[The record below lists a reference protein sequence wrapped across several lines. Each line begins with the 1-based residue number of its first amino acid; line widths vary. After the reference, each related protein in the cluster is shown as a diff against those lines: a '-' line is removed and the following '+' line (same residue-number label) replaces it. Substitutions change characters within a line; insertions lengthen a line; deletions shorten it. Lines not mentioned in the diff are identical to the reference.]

1 MRRIAIMAAL
11 LTLAGLGLAFAGGGQ
26 EAPKEAVKMTIWIHG
41 SDSFIGPTE
50 QQKPQDQWYISQALR
65 RFEKANPGV
74 SIELVVPPD
83 QTVSHQNFNTAVL
96 AGNAPD
102 VANLWTGQPIY
113 TRKNLIKAIDDLV
126 PKADL
131 KGIWGWESVRYN
143 FDPKGTL
150 LGYPAGQNQ
159 ICFMMYNK
167 ALVRKAGL
175 DFEAAPPR
183 TIQDFDAALAKIK
196 AAGITPIV
204 VDEAAQGV
212 PWFLCWVGD
221 YWWAQLTGNAT
232 IVQEDAGQKKFADDQ
247 GLLKTLEYY
256 HSLYTKGYF
265 RPDLSTSND
274 SFTQFLQGN
283 GAIWPAVPS
292 FLADAEKTLGAD
304 LGVLM
309 PPEYDPNA
317 KLKNST
323 IGGPGQ
329 SLVMP
334 RNGKHPELGVKL
346 MSFLNSKAEYL
357 ASQKINTYPT
367 VRTDVTIQELGWK
380 PDSNIAKLYKYVG
393 TYNFWVDNLLRSP
406 GPADVY
412 YPEGSLVAVGKMTP
426 LQFAQE
432 MDKSVPK

>member
-1 MRRIAIMAAL
+1 MRRIGILAAL
-11 LTLAGLGLAFAGGGQ
+11 LLLAAASVSFAQ
-26 EAPKEAVKMTIWIHG
+26 EKVKLTVWIHG
-41 SDSFIGPTE
+41 ADSFIGPTE
-50 QQKPQDQWYISQALR
+50 QQNPQEQWYISQAFR

-126 PKADL
+126 PKEDL

-159 ICFMMYNK
+159 LCFMMYNK
-167 ALVRKAGL
+167 SIVRAAGL

-183 TIQDFDAALAKIK
+183 TIKDFDAALAKIK
-196 AAGITPIV
+196 ATGKTPIL

-212 PWFLCWVGD
+212 PWFMAWVAD
-221 YWWAQLTGNAT
+221 YWWAQMTGNPT
-232 IVQEDAGQKKFADDQ
+232 IIDEDAGRKKFADDK
-247 GLLKTLEYY
+247 GLLKMLEYY
-256 HSLYTKGYF
+256 RSLYTNGFF

-283 GAIWPAVPS
+283 GAIWPSVPS

-304 LGVLM
+304 LGVLA
-309 PPEYDPNA
+309 PPEFDPSSKVRNT
-317 KLKNST
+317 L

-334 RNGKHPELGVKL
+334 RNGKYPRIGVKL

-380 PDSNIAKLYKYVG
+380 PDSNIAKLYRYAN

-406 GPADVY
+406 GPADVF
-412 YPEGSLVAVGKMTP
+412 YPQGSLVAVGKMTP

>member
-1 MRRIAIMAAL
+1 MSRIRYLVVFLLLAA
-11 LTLAGLGLAFAGGGQ
+11 AGLSFAQ
-26 EAPKEAVKMTIWIHG
+26 QKVKLTVWIHG
-41 SDSFIGPTE
+41 ADSFIGPTE
-50 QQKPQDQWYISQALR
+50 QQKPQSEWYISQAFK
-65 RFEKANPGV
+65 RFEQANPGV
-74 SIELVVPPD
+74 SVELVVPPD
-83 QTVSHQNFNTAVL
+83 QTASHQNFNTAVL

-113 TRKNLIKAIDDLV
+113 TKKQLILPIDDLV
-126 PKADL
+126 PKEDL

-159 ICFMMYNK
+159 ICHMLYNK
-167 ALVRKAGL
+167 AIVKKAGL
-175 DFEAAPPR
+175 DFEAAPPK
-183 TIQDFDAALAKIK
+183 TIKDFDAALAKIK
-196 AAGITPIV
+196 ATGKTPIL

-212 PWFLCWVGD
+212 PWFFCWVAD
-221 YWWAQLTGNAT
+221 YWWAQQTSNAQ
-232 IVQEDAGQKKFADDQ
+232 IVEQDAGKKKFVDDK
-247 GLLKTLEYY
+247 GLLKTLAYY
-256 HSLYTKGYF
+256 RTLYTNGYF
-265 RPDLSTSND
+265 RPDLSTAND

-304 LGVLM
+304 VGILL
-309 PPEYDPNA
+309 PPEFDTTSR
-317 KLKNST
+317 LKDST

-334 RNGKHPELGVKL
+334 KNGKNPKIGVKL

-357 ASQKINTYPT
+357 ASQKINMYPT
-367 VRTDVTIQELGWK
+367 VRTDVTIQELGWA
-380 PDSNIAKLYKYVG
+380 PNSNIAKLNKY
-393 TYNFWVDNLLRSP
+393 TTKYNFWVDNLLRSP
-406 GPADVY
+406 GPADVF
-412 YPEGSLVAVGKMTP
+412 YPQTSLVAVGKMTP

>member
-1 MRRIAIMAAL
+1 MSRTYLLVTFLLLAAF
-11 LTLAGLGLAFAGGGQ
+11 GLAFAGGGQ
-26 EAPKEAVKMTIWIHG
+26 EAQKEAVKLTVWIHG
-41 SDSFIGPTE
+41 ADSFIGPNE
-50 QQKPQDQWYISQALR
+50 QQKPQGEWYIAQAFQ
-65 RFEKANPGV
+65 RFEQANPGV
-74 SIELVVPPD
+74 SVELVVPPD
-83 QTVSHQNFNTAVL
+83 QTASHQNFNTAVL

-113 TRKNLIKAIDDLV
+113 TRKDVIMPIDDLV
-126 PKADL
+126 PAADL

-167 ALVRKAGL
+167 AIVKKAGL
-175 DFEAAPPR
+175 DFEAAPPK
-183 TIQDFDAALAKIK
+183 TIKDFDAALAKIK
-196 AAGITPIV
+196 ASGKTPIL

-212 PWFLCWVGD
+212 PWFMAWVAD
-221 YWWAQLTGNAT
+221 YWWAQLTGNAQ
-232 IVQEDAGQKKFADDQ
+232 IIEQDAGKKKFADDK
-247 GLLKTLEYY
+247 GLLAMLAYY
-256 HSLYTKGYF
+256 RSLYTNGYF

-274 SFTQFLQGN
+274 SFSQFLQGN

-304 LGVLM
+304 VGVLL
-309 PPEYDPNA
+309 PPEFDA
-317 KLKNST
+317 SSKIRNST

-334 RNGKHPELGVKL
+334 KNGKNPKVAVKL

-357 ASQKINTYPT
+357 ESQKVNTYPT

-380 PDSNIAKLYKYVG
+380 PASNIAKLGKVAN

-406 GPADVY
+406 GPADVF
-412 YPEGSLVAVGKMTP
+412 YPQGALVAVGKMTP

>member
-1 MRRIAIMAAL
+1 MHRIKYL
-11 LTLAGLGLAFAGGGQ
+11 LVLLLLAVAGLTFAQ
-26 EAPKEAVKMTIWIHG
+26 EKVKLTVWIHG
-41 SDSFIGPTE
+41 ADSFIGPTE
-50 QQKPQDQWYISQALR
+50 QQNPQEQWYISQALR

-83 QTVSHQNFNTAVL
+83 QTASHQNFNTAVL

-113 TRKNLIKAIDDLV
+113 TRKNLIRAIDDLV
-126 PKADL
+126 PKEDL

-159 ICFMMYNK
+159 ICYMLYNK
-167 ALVRKAGL
+167 AIVRKAGL

-183 TIQDFDAALAKIK
+183 TIKEFDAALAKIK
-196 AAGITPIV
+196 ATGKTPIL

-221 YWWAQLTGNAT
+221 YWWAQMTGNPQ
-232 IVQEDAGQKKFADDQ
+232 IIEQDAGKKKFADDK
-247 GLLKTLEYY
+247 GLLSVLAYY
-256 HSLYTKGYF
+256 RSLYTNGYF

-274 SFTQFLQGN
+274 SFSQFLQGK
-283 GAIWPAVPS
+283 GALWPAVTS
-292 FLADAEKTLGAD
+292 FLADAEKTLGAEV
-304 LGVLM
+304 GVLL
-309 PPEYDPNA
+309 PPEFDPNS
-317 KLKNST
+317 KLRNST

-334 RNGKHPELGVKL
+334 KNGKHPKVGVQL

-357 ASQKINTYPT
+357 ASQKINLYPT

-380 PDSNIAKLYKYVG
+380 PDSNIAKLYKYAR

-412 YPEGSLVAVGKMTP
+412 YPQGSLVAVGKMTP